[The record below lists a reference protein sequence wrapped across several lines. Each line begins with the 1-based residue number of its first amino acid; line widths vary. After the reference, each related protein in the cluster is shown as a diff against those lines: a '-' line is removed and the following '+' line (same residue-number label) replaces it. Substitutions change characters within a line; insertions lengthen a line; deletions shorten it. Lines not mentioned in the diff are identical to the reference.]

1 MQEVKEMP
9 DAVLVALISG
19 LCTLL
24 GSLMGVITT
33 STLTSYRLK
42 RLEEEVSKHNR
53 IVERTFRLEGR
64 MDEVEHDVRDLK
76 GYHRPRAVNP

>member
-1 MQEVKEMP
+1 MP
-9 DAVLVALISG
+9 EAVIVALISG
-19 LCTLL
+19 ACTLL
-24 GSLMGVITT
+24 GSLAGMMASV
-33 STLTSYRLK
+33 SVTSYRLK

-53 IVERTFRLEGR
+53 IVERTFRLEDR

>member
-1 MQEVKEMP
+1 MP

-42 RLEEEVSKHNR
+42 RLEEEVGKHNR

-76 GYHRPRAVNP
+76 GYHRPRAAS

>member
-1 MQEVKEMP
+1 MP

-19 LCTLL
+19 ACTLL
-24 GSLMGVITT
+24 GSLMGVVTT

-42 RLEEEVSKHNR
+42 RLEEEVGKHNR

-76 GYHRPRAVNP
+76 GYHRPHSGNP